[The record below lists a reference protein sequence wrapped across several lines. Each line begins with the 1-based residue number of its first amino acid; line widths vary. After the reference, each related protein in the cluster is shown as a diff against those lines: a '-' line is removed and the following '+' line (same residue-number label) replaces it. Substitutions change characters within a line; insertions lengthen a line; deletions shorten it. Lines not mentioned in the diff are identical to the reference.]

1 MKYLK
6 SYKLFE
12 NQVTELNYSNQDLT
26 KLPLLPQTL

>member
-12 NQVTELNYSNQDLT
+12 NKKDEVKLPNLSDLT
-26 KLPLLPQTL
+26 IVELKTN